1 MGDATPLQGACVIR
15 VLDGG
20 VQWRAFPPE
29 TGRCMVDVDG
39 LCDRVACASSGAA
52 KLSRRRVRPGRAP
65 ASTKFQRRQVLSGH
79 GPKTRSAGRRRG
91 ALGTSLVPNASSDA
105 SRTSRGGD
113 AWDDGDTRGR
123 IHRASLRLKAGRS
136 QVQILSPRLAGKA
149 CQRACFRPQ
158 ASFRLCL
165 LGISWGSN
173 FCRRAQ
179 FPPEARRTLERGA
192 VILATNRGIARSGE
206 VVADP

>member
-52 KLSRRRVRPGRAP
+52 KLSRRRERPGRAP

-149 CQRACFRPQ
+149 CQLGRRPHFDF
-158 ASFRLCL
+158 AS